1 MKTNLTSKVVFA
13 VVSVVAA
20 MSVATAYQANQDQ
33 AVQALPKQKIQK
45 VMVAAKRMTPEE
57 KLAFDLQSTGMQTV
71 IISAKRLT
79 AEQKIAMDEQDR
91 AWQTAA
97 KNKAPVKG

>member
-1 MKTNLTSKVVFA
+1 MKEWGNSPTCENDRLRPEWWNRNVLSDIYTIALITNVVKKNAWRPA
-13 VVSVVAA
+13 VAEY
-20 MSVATAYQANQDQ
+20 M
-33 AVQALPKQKIQK
+33 I
-45 VMVAAKRMTPEE
+45 E
-57 KLAFDLQSTGMQTV
+57 MQTV